1 MQQILV
7 LSLIAVVDPV
17 ILAAAGVMLLMPG
30 PKKLMLGFVLGA
42 LLTSI
47 TLGLVIVFSLQDKSA
62 AVSTTQHTVDPVLDI
77 AIGLALLVISIV
89 VATGLWAR
97 LEERGKERRA
107 ERHGPPKEK
116 GPSRMDRMLAKGS
129 PRLTFCAGA
138 VYEAMPSVL
147 YLGVMHDI
155 IKLNASTLGSIL
167 LVVLIC
173 VAQLGLILVPLISFV
188 VAPTWTPRALE
199 RAKAWLSRDSRK
211 LVVAATAIA
220 GAWLLGRGLIYLLG

>member
-1 MQQILV
+1 MQQILA

-17 ILAAAGVMLLMPG
+17 LLAAAGVMLLMPG

-47 TLGLVIVFSLQDKSA
+47 PLGLVIVFSLQDKSK
-62 AVSTTQHTVDPVLDI
+62 AVSTTKHTVDPVLDI
-77 AIGLALLVISIV
+77 ALGCVLLVVSV
-89 VATGLWAR
+89 VVGTGLWERLKAR
-97 LEERGKERRA
+97 GEERRTERR
-107 ERHGPPKEK
+107 GPPKDK
-116 GPSRMDRMLAKGS
+116 GPSRMDRALSKGS
-129 PRLTFCAGA
+129 PRLTFCVGA

-147 YLGVMHDI
+147 YLGVMHEI
-155 IKLNASTLGSIL
+155 IKLNAGTVASVL

-173 VAQLGLILVPLISFV
+173 VAQLTLILVPLVSFI

-211 LVVAATAIA
+211 LVVVATAIA
-220 GAWLLGRGLIYLLG
+220 GAWLLVRGLIYLLG